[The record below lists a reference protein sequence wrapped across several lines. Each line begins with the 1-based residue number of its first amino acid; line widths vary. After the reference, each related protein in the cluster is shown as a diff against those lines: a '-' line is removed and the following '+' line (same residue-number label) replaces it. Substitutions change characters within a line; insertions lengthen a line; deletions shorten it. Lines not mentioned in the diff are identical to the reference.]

1 MDLPIIGMGGVMTG
15 EDVAEFIM
23 AGASMVAVGTAALSD
38 PMAPVRILNELKEF
52 MEKTGVKD
60 INEIRGII
68 D

>member
-1 MDLPIIGMGGVMTG
+1 
-15 EDVAEFIM
+15 M

-38 PMAPVRILNELKEF
+38 PMPPVRIANELKEF